1 MRWTVTIKDQTYGV
15 HTEVNAYECRVTR
28 SRGQVRLS
36 VQNVK
41 PGGLREGRFLM
52 SSDVA
57 QQLGNA
63 LLLACAGESER
74 IDIVF
79 SVDEG
84 KPNGEQTKKGQD
96 TVKT

>member
-15 HTEVNAYECRVTR
+15 HTEISTYECRVTR
-28 SRGQVRLS
+28 SGGEGRLS
-36 VQNVK
+36 VQNAK

-57 QQLGNA
+57 RQLGNA
-63 LLLACAGESER
+63 LLVACAGESER

-79 SVDEG
+79 SVEEG
-84 KPNGEQTKKGQD
+84 KAKR
-96 TVKT
+96 